1 MGYYSYEN
9 PYKPTFPGQE
19 KFKGRIVHPQ
29 QWDEDCDKQIKDI
42 VVTNTFHRCRHALT
56 NKTIR

>member
-9 PYKPTFPGQE
+9 PYKPNFPGQE

-29 QWDEDCDKQIKDI
+29 QWDEDCDKQIKDR
-42 VVTNTFHRCRHALT
+42 VANTFI
-56 NKTIR
+56 IRNIFEG